1 MSTWFWH
8 KTAYDSYG
16 VLLGLG
22 FHAGKNC
29 SPVEEES
36 GKRRGSGDRLGV
48 RLGRRGG
55 AQANEANGAQASYS
69 ER

>member
-1 MSTWFWH
+1 LGWDFMRERIV
-8 KTAYDSYG
+8 TALDG
-16 VLLGLG
+16 
-22 FHAGKNC
+22 

-36 GKRRGSGDRLGV
+36 GKRRGSGDWLGV

-55 AQANEANGAQASYS
+55 ARANEANGAQASYS